1 MGGLACFIFVTCGA
15 LRLAR
20 FNISHGRTD
29 PRYFVGMPITAGAA
43 CVASV
48 VVAWPD
54 PVTSMVPA
62 FLVCALMVAVGGLM
76 VSTIR
81 FPSSKHPRGKVML
94 ALVAVCVVLIAL
106 LQTRFFVLFFLLYI
120 GATLLLNIGWKTGWR
135 GVAPPK
141 VYED

>member
-1 MGGLACFIFVTCGA
+1 MGGLACFVFVACGA

-20 FNISHGRTD
+20 FNVMVGRTD

-54 PVTSMVPA
+54 PVASMGQA
-62 FLVCALMVAVGGLM
+62 FLVMLLMVAVGALM

-81 FPSSKHPRGKVML
+81 FPSSKQPKSKAVFV
-94 ALVAVCVVLIAL
+94 AL
-106 LQTRFFVLFFLLYI
+106 
-120 GATLLLNIGWKTGWR
+120 
-135 GVAPPK
+135 GVACCCWCCCRRASLRCSSCCISARRCC
-141 VYED
+141 